1 MAPST
6 NGTAVA
12 RLLRFVRIFLLTPEQ
27 RRFHRAAR
35 QSGLFDPDYYLGA
48 NPMIHDLMEETID
61 LSDGMIAIPDKPGLG
76 FTISEKFL
84 EAHAV
89 KP

>member
-1 MAPST
+1 
-6 NGTAVA
+6 
-12 RLLRFVRIFLLTPEQ
+12 
-27 RRFHRAAR
+27 
-35 QSGLFDPDYYLGA
+35 
-48 NPMIHDLMEETID
+48 MIHDLMEETID